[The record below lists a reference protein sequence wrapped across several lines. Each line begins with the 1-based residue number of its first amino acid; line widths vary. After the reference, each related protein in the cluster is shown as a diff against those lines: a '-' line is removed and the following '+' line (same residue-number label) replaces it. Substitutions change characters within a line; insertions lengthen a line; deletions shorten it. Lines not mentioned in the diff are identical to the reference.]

1 MNVMAKQDKINHDD
15 KPVGYGSSIQSSGNG
30 NKNRP
35 QKQVDKKEGL
45 NQNTTTEE
53 SVKQGK

>member
-1 MNVMAKQDKINHDD
+1 MAKQDKINHDD